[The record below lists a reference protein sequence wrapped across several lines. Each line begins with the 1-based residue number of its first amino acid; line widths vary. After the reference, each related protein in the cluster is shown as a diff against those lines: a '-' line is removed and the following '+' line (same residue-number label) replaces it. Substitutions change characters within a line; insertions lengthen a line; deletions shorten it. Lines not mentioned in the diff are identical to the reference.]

1 MPDLQ
6 TARRNLKITI
16 AALVVLDVAAVAVL
30 FSPWVGSEAA
40 RRAQQ
45 EQLWNELQ
53 VKTRQVEPLRGMDV
67 KIELAQKQITDFYDD
82 RLPAQDYMISEALG
96 KIAADNGVQMGAV
109 KYGMKGDEQL
119 GLHPVQIGAQFSG
132 GYLQMVKFINA
143 LERSKVFFIIDS
155 IDLAGAPQNGGVQL
169 QLNLET
175 YLKVGATS

>member
-6 TARRNLKITI
+6 KTRRNLKITI

-40 RRAQQ
+40 RREQQ
-45 EQLWNELQ
+45 QQLWNQLQ
-53 VKTRQVEPLRGMDV
+53 AKTRQVEPLRGMDV
-67 KIELAQKQITDFYDD
+67 KIELARKQIADFYND

-96 KIAADNGVQMGAV
+96 KIAADNSVQMGAV
-109 KYGMKGDEQL
+109 RYSMKGDEEL
-119 GLHPVQIGAQFSG
+119 GLHPVQIQAQFSG

-143 LERSKVFFIIDS
+143 VERSRVFFIIDS

-169 QLNLET
+169 QLSLET
-175 YLKVGATS
+175 YLKTGAES